1 MIRFDERVLNG
12 MSVFAAIVAA
22 GSFAAAGELLDMSQ
36 PGVSRAVSRLEARLG
51 IRLFD
56 RTTRAVSLTEEGRR
70 FHAQVLPL
78 LAGIEEAASTAADGA
93 TAVRGRLRVNA
104 DPYFSRLIL
113 GPRLGTFLESHPE
126 LQFELVT
133 QDRLGDLVSG
143 GFDLAVRFGE
153 PGASSLVARKL
164 LDTRIVTV
172 AAPSYLKRRGRPLDP
187 TDLGD
192 TRHECIHVTDPNTGH
207 PWAWEFHRK
216 RRKLEVPVHGRLT
229 VNDVG
234 TLHSACLAGQGI
246 AQIKEL
252 GAESMLADGR
262 LVDLFP
268 DWPDERFSLYALHPS
283 RHHPPAKTRAF
294 LDFVAAITAGRPT
307 RTLPSRDR

>member
-1 MIRFDERVLNG
+1 VVR
-12 MSVFAAIVAA
+12 S
-22 GSFAAAGELLDMSQ
+22 
-36 PGVSRAVSRLEARLG
+36 RLG

-78 LAGIEEAASTAADGA
+78 LAGIEEATATAADGA

-113 GPRLGTFLESHPE
+113 GPRLGTFLERHPE
-126 LQFELVT
+126 LHFELVT

-172 AAPSYLKRRGRPLDP
+172 AAPSYLKGRGRPLDP
-187 TDLGD
+187 TDLSD
-192 TRHECIHVTDPNTGH
+192 ARHECIHFTDPNTGH

-216 RRKLEVPVHGRLT
+216 RRTLEVPVHGRLT

-294 LDFVAAITAGRPT
+294 LDFVASITAGRGT
-307 RTLPSRDR
+307 RKLPSRDK

>member
-70 FHAQVLPL
+70 FHTQVLPL

-192 TRHECIHVTDPNTGH
+192 AGARVYSLHGSQHGPSLGVGVSPQTPQARGARSRPADSQRCRDSAQRLPGGPGH
-207 PWAWEFHRK
+207 SADQGVGCR
-216 RRKLEVPVHGRLT
+216 V
-229 VNDVG
+229 DVG
-234 TLHSACLAGQGI
+234 RWEARRPVSRLAGRAVLVICVTSVPTSSAGQNP
-246 AQIKEL
+246 
-252 GAESMLADGR
+252 R
-262 LVDLFP
+262 LP
-268 DWPDERFSLYALHPS
+268 RFRRLDH
-283 RHHPPAKTRAF
+283 RGTHHA
-294 LDFVAAITAGRPT
+294 
-307 RTLPSRDR
+307 

>member
-1 MIRFDERVLNG
+1 MRFDERVLNG

-36 PGVSRAVSRLEARLG
+36 PGVSRAVARLEARLG

-70 FHAQVLPL
+70 FHEQVLPL
-78 LAGIEEAASTAADGA
+78 LAGIEEAASTAAGGA

-133 QDRLGDLVSG
+133 QDRLGDLVSAG
-143 GFDLAVRFGE
+143 CDLAVRFGE
-153 PGASSLVARKL
+153 PGASTLVARKL

-172 AAPSYLKRRGRPLDP
+172 AAPSYIKRHGKPLDP
-187 TDLGD
+187 KELGD
-192 TRHECIHVTDPNTGH
+192 PGHECIHFTDPNTGH

-216 RRKLEVPVHGRLT
+216 RRRIEVPVHGRLT

-234 TLHSACLAGQGI
+234 TLHSACLAGHGV

-294 LDFVAAITAGRPT
+294 LDFVASITAGRAAPPRHVT
-307 RTLPSRDR
+307 SM

>member
-1 MIRFDERVLNG
+1 M
-12 MSVFAAIVAA
+12 
-22 GSFAAAGELLDMSQ
+22 
-36 PGVSRAVSRLEARLG
+36 
-51 IRLFD
+51 
-56 RTTRAVSLTEEGRR
+56 
-70 FHAQVLPL
+70 

-104 DPYFSRLIL
+104 DLYFSRLIL
-113 GPRLGTFLESHPE
+113 GPRLGTFLESHPDLE
-126 LQFELVT
+126 FELVT
-133 QDRLGDLVSG
+133 QDRLGDMVSG

-153 PGASSLVARKL
+153 PSVSSLVARKL

-172 AAPSYLKRRGRPLDP
+172 ASPSYLKRRGRPLDP

-192 TRHECIHVTDPNTGH
+192 AAHECIHFTDPNTGH

-294 LDFVAAITAGRPT
+294 LDFVAAITAGRTP
-307 RTLPSRDR
+307 RKLRSRDS